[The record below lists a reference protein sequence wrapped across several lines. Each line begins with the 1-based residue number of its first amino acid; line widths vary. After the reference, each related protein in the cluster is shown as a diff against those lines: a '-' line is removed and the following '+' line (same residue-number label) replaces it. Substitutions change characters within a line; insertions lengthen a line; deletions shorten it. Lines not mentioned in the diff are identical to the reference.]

1 MKRGRERKGREGK
14 GRIGSRRRIGG
25 CAAYIMTERVKDQ
38 GSERLQGWFKWK
50 NQRSLPETSDRPDA
64 EQKGGVKVFSVLAQ
78 IWNRQ
83 SPLSEEIKPSRR
95 ARSNL

>member
-64 EQKGGVKVFSVLAQ
+64 EQKGGVKVFFG
-78 IWNRQ
+78 
-83 SPLSEEIKPSRR
+83 SRP
-95 ARSNL
+95 NLESSITVVGGDQTISKGTQ